1 MNNEFKGESVSILL
15 VEDNIAHAELVKRI
29 LAEHRIANEV
39 IHVFDGEAALD
50 YLFKREQF
58 ANDVTV
64 KRPHLVLLDLRLPK
78 IDGLQVLTE
87 IKSSEMLKR
96 LPVVILTSSNAEE
109 DITRAYNFHAN
120 SYLVKPDDFKK
131 FTEMLNNLGF
141 YWLIWNQNP
150 PDNNI

>member
-1 MNNEFKGESVSILL
+1 MMNDKLKGDPVSILL
-15 VEDNIAHAELVKRI
+15 VEDNAAHAELVKRT
-29 LAEHRIANEV
+29 LAEHRIANNV
-39 IHVFDGEAALD
+39 IHVLDGEAALN

-78 IDGLQVLTE
+78 INGLQVLKE
-87 IKSSEMLKR
+87 IKSNETLKR

-109 DITRAYNFHAN
+109 DMARAYNFHAN
-120 SYLVKPDDFKK
+120 SYLVKPVDFQK
-131 FTEMLNNLGF
+131 FTQMLNSLGF

-150 PDNNI
+150 LNNQ